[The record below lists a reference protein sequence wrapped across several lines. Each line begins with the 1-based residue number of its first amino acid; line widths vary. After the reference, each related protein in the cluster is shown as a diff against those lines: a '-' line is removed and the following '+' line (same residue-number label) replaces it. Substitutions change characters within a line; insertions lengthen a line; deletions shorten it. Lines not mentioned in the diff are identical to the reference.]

1 MSESAVDAYGI
12 FRVEQGNLYLIL
24 AENFAM
30 KHTERGQSL
39 VLVALGLVALALLIM
54 AVTGNLP
61 GMKKGADAIG
71 ESVANSLENTSEP
84 EIDLGTVMSAWVNN
98 QRIYPNKHAVDR
110 HDVDAVTA
118 TNCYNDHGVFY
129 IQANRSNDW
138 YFHCLEEDRQT
149 VRTTIWK
156 RDGNIFHMESAYTKG
171 DGAWSWAKIKSF
183 FENKWGATRATFPPD
198 GVLYIDGQP
207 APYIGQ

>member
-1 MSESAVDAYGI
+1 
-12 FRVEQGNLYLIL
+12 
-24 AENFAM
+24 M
-30 KHTERGQSL
+30 KSERGQSL
-39 VLVALGLVALALLIM
+39 VLVALGIVALALLIAAM
-54 AVTGNLP
+54 TGNLP
-61 GMKKGADAIG
+61 GMKKGADTIG
-71 ESVANSLENTSEP
+71 QSVGNQIDNLSTAES
-84 EIDLGTVMSAWVNN
+84 EIDLGTVVSAWVNS
-98 QRIYPNKHAVDR
+98 QRIYPNDHAVKR
-110 HDVDAVTA
+110 HDAAAIAA

-156 RDGNIFHMESAYTKG
+156 RVGNRFEMESAYTKG
-171 DGAWSWAKIKSF
+171 DGYWSWSQIKSF
-183 FENKWGATRATFPPD
+183 FETKWGATRAAFPAD